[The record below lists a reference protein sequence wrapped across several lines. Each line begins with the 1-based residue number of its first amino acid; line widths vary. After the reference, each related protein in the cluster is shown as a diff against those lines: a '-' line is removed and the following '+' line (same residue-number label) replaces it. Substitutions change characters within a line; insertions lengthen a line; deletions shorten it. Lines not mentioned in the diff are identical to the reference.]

1 MWKRGA
7 RSSALD
13 RAQALLSAKKSSR
26 GDAQGSTR
34 DASAK
39 TQGSLDGSFK
49 TRSSP
54 PNTHTLLS
62 DLSDLSSDRATSE
75 KGADTDRYG
84 NAGKKYRKEMDS
96 NQDLIRP
103 QSSLGGGSRFLK
115 KATPPANSSQSPVR
129 RNQKHQVLEPRYVS
143 SRHGSRTG
151 ALSRLAEI
159 ESHVHSRKQILEQA
173 KQETKASLSVSS
185 DFVISPSP
193 AIQSR
198 EASAQL
204 SALSNSDQRPSEK
217 RFLKKKAALVAECTS
232 NASAVAPKS
241 AAVRVRSSSKAGNLL
256 EPSERLEMKS
266 VKVIGGVNLESDE
279 EDMRKLLGDSMDSSD
294 HSFLEPGR
302 PSSSKRPNKML
313 KSFTTRIPSTAP
325 PPAVHPPSPSCSAP
339 LHSPASSSRRSSPF
353 RFTGQAQA
361 HFSPSGLSPSPSP
374 PRVSPSLPERLLSP
388 YKAGSPPHSHS
399 SSSGRGEVLSL
410 EELFVGPP
418 SEESRSE
425 MISVSSEDF
434 KINVMSLDEPVP
446 ASVGFTSETQGK
458 QNEIKPTNTVP
469 GPPNQYRQ
477 EQEKEVLD
485 YQSDFESDSTA
496 SQVSEHL
503 GGDEEEKQVLSEVRE
518 VPCDSDYSRA
528 FSDQS
533 HFSTS
538 WTSDCSQRSKS
549 FSKSRDNRY
558 SSESQSSFQQSR
570 RRRCASARKAL
581 KDTGVQ
587 TQPYPLAE
595 SWSTGMAALDP
606 TIGMTYMNTAPHA
619 VSAERLEA
627 ISMFNPAVFALNE
640 MLKQQLAVTRRFID
654 SNHRLHSCLVRSL
667 ELPNYRYTTL
677 EDTIQKIHKRRPPK
691 LSMEKALEEALQDMK
706 DYQCA

>member
-13 RAQALLSAKKSSR
+13 RAQALLSAKKSSK

-49 TRSSP
+49 TRSAP

-62 DLSDLSSDRATSE
+62 DLSELSSDRTTSE
-75 KGADTDRYG
+75 KGADTDRCG
-84 NAGKKYRKEMDS
+84 DAGKTYREEMDS

-115 KATPPANSSQSPVR
+115 KAPPPANSSQSPVSG
-129 RNQKHQVLEPRYVS
+129 NQKHQVLEPRYVS
-143 SRHGSRTG
+143 SQHGSQTAG
-151 ALSRLAEI
+151 LSRLAEI
-159 ESHVHSRKQILEQA
+159 ERHVRSRKQVLEQA
-173 KQETKASLSVSS
+173 KQGPKASLSGSS
-185 DFVISPSP
+185 DCVTSPSP
-193 AIQSR
+193 AAQSM
-198 EASAQL
+198 EASVQL
-204 SALSNSDQRPSEK
+204 SALSNSEQRQSEK
-217 RFLKKKAALVAECTS
+217 RFLKKKAALVAECANT
-232 NASAVAPKS
+232 ASAVAPNV

-256 EPSERLEMKS
+256 EPSEPLEMKS
-266 VKVIGGVNLESDE
+266 VKVMGGVNLESDE

-302 PSSSKRPNKML
+302 PSSSKRADKML
-313 KSFTTRIPSTAP
+313 KGCTPRVHSTAP
-325 PPAVHPPSPSCSAP
+325 APAVHPPSPSRSAP
-339 LHSPASSSRRSSPF
+339 PRSPASSSRRSSPF

-361 HFSPSGLSPSPSP
+361 HFSPSVLSPSPSP
-374 PRVSPSLPERLLSP
+374 PRVSPSLPVRLGSSHEAER
-388 YKAGSPPHSHS
+388 PPHSRS

-418 SEESRSE
+418 SEESCSE
-425 MISVSSEDF
+425 RISVSSDDF
-434 KINVMSLDEPVP
+434 QINVMSLDEPAP

-458 QNEIKPTNTVP
+458 QE
-469 GPPNQYRQ
+469 Q
-477 EQEKEVLD
+477 EQEKEALD
-485 YQSDFESDSTA
+485 YQSDFESDSA
-496 SQVSEHL
+496 GSQVSEHL
-503 GGDEEEKQVLSEVRE
+503 GGDEEEEQLLSEVRE
-518 VPCDSDYSRA
+518 VPFDSDYSRA
-528 FSDQS
+528 FSDQP
-533 HFSTS
+533 S

-549 FSKSRDNRY
+549 FSKSRDSRY
-558 SSESQSSFQQSR
+558 SSESQSSSQQSR
-570 RRRCASARKAL
+570 RRRRRASAGKAL

-595 SWSTGMAALDP
+595 AWSTGMAALDP
-606 TIGMTYMNTAPHA
+606 TIGMTYMNTAAHA

-627 ISMFNPAVFALNE
+627 IGMFNPAVFALNE

-654 SNHRLHSCLVRSL
+654 SNHHLHSCLVRSL
-667 ELPNYRYTTL
+667 EVPNYRYTTL

-691 LSMEKALEEALQDMK
+691 LTMEKALEEALQEMK
-706 DYQCA
+706 DYQYA